1 MAEIYRI
8 GSDDLV
14 DRVSTFGGTNL
25 AKGTDYTMFNTDT
38 YYYKTN
44 VTFLDN
50 NTAKIEAG
58 GRLSRSTTQ
67 QEKFRLTQPIIF
79 DQNNKTIVT
88 SFYVYE
94 NTLNQNCICKLWYY
108 HSTNGAGGAYTIVTV
123 PAQETGFFKGT
134 YDFAATIKDHYGYFL
149 DIQTTDATSGYI
161 IIGPVKIEKGNK
173 PTDWTPSQY
182 DLVTYDSSSESLVFF
197 Q

>member
-25 AKGTDYTMFNTDT
+25 VRGSNYDQFGIDT
-38 YYYKTN
+38 YYYKTG
-44 VTFLDN
+44 VTFLGDN
-50 NTAKIEAG
+50 KVKIEAG
-58 GRLSRSTTQ
+58 GRLNRSTTQ

-79 DQNNKTIVT
+79 DQNNKTIIT

-94 NTLNQNCICKLWYY
+94 NTLNQDCICKLWYY
-108 HSTNGAGGAYTIVTV
+108 HDTDGAAGAYTVITV

-134 YDFAATIKDHYGYFL
+134 CDFAITTKDHYGYLL
-149 DIQTTDATSGYI
+149 DIRATNATSGYI
-161 IIGPVKIEKGNK
+161 IIGPVKIEKGTK
-173 PTDWTPSQY
+173 PTDWTSSPY
-182 DLVTYDSSSESLVFF
+182 DLVTYDSSSQSLVFF